1 MGPPPVLSE
10 GEEQVIVKWIT
21 VSKKG
26 FPQRKLG
33 VQLSFKEFLTGNQKY
48 TF

>member
-21 VSKKG
+21 VSKIV

-33 VQLSFKEFLTGNQKY
+33 VQLSFKEFLTGNHRY